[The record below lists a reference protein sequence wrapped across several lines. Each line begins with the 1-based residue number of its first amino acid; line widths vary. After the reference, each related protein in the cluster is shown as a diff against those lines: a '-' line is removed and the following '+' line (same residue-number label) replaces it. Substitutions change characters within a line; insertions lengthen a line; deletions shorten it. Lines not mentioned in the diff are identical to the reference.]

1 MDKKV
6 GMESFFIAIGTICAL
21 TLTLGVVC
29 AADIFVGPSE
39 TYTSIQLAVT
49 AANASDTIIV
59 RDNTYTENINI
70 NKSLMIYSENGSENC
85 IVTALNPNDHV
96 FNVTADWV
104 NITGF
109 TVQNAT
115 GDDMAGIFLDDVMNC
130 TISNNNATNNFH
142 GIWLYNCGYGQK
154 GNILLNNNTA
164 YANIGWGIYLSL
176 SNGNNITENTCAYN
190 GFAGDYSYDGI
201 GLEDSN
207 DNIISKNN
215 CSSNAW
221 AGIYLGDYSSNN
233 NVTSNT
239 CSDNQQGI
247 QIRDASN
254 NVFTNNTVSNNVY
267 GIYLYPGSNNNT
279 LTDNTATS
287 NYYYN
292 IHLEVSNN
300 NTFTNNTASFT
311 GLMAGAIRADTGT
324 YKVVYFSFGFEGINN
339 ATMRDTVMNRTIKWL
354 SPSLTENVLLVDDD
368 EGAAYETYYNGSLT
382 NNGIGYDYWDTS
394 SQGSPTGVNL
404 SAYPVVI
411 WFTGNDYEHTLETNE
426 QSALEWYLNAGGSLF
441 ITGQDIGYYLIED
454 GNDDGVFYANYLHAK
469 YIMDNT
475 DSYGLVGVSG
485 DPISVGLVVGIEGGD
500 GADNQNFPS
509 GILPREN
516 ATTVFYYAGPGGGKG
531 ISLYYS
537 SYNTLTGNTANE
549 NSGYGIYLYSTSY
562 LLGGAIRADTGTY
575 KVVYFSFGFE
585 GINNAT
591 MRDTVMNRTI
601 KWLSPSL
608 TENVLLVDDDEGAAY
623 ESYYNGSLIN
633 NGIGYDYW
641 NTSSQGSP
649 TSANLSSYP
658 VVIWFTGDAGTLTS
672 TEQYELEGY
681 LNAGGNLF
689 LTGQD
694 IGYDLIMNGNDDGVF
709 YSNYLHATFVMDN
722 ANKYALAG
730 MAGDPISDGLV
741 IGISDGDGAGNQE
754 WPSGILPGEN
764 ATTVFYYVPPD
775 ASIGNNIS
783 CNLVHHNTYCGF
795 FLTGESTGNTI
806 EYNNIIANGIYNG
819 TSYGYEYNFY
829 NNQSDNVEAKYNWW
843 GTAVSSE
850 IAASINAD
858 PGTVD
863 YDSFLIAPAECA
875 PSEAPQFCIEIEK
888 QINGVNYVTATPGET
903 LEVTLWI
910 NNCGTVNLT
919 NLSVRD
925 NFPLKQSNAG
935 LSYANISDPVGLEI
949 SGIFEGWIDDDL
961 VWNNLTQFEPL
972 QPRENFTI
980 TFEATVDELA
990 KGLLENC
997 ATVNANYTIPGQV
1010 SVTVNDTDCATV
1022 SVSSPEVSEVPI
1034 LTPTGLVALASL
1046 LSAIAAVALVRKR
1059 R

>member
-176 SNGNNITENTCAYN
+176 SNGNNITKNTCAYN

-368 EGAAYETYYNGSLT
+368 EGAAYET
-382 NNGIGYDYWDTS
+382 
-394 SQGSPTGVNL
+394 
-404 SAYPVVI
+404 
-411 WFTGNDYEHTLETNE
+411 
-426 QSALEWYLNAGGSLF
+426 
-441 ITGQDIGYYLIED
+441 
-454 GNDDGVFYANYLHAK
+454 
-469 YIMDNT
+469 
-475 DSYGLVGVSG
+475 
-485 DPISVGLVVGIEGGD
+485 
-500 GADNQNFPS
+500 
-509 GILPREN
+509 
-516 ATTVFYYAGPGGGKG
+516 
-531 ISLYYS
+531 
-537 SYNTLTGNTANE
+537 
-549 NSGYGIYLYSTSY
+549 
-562 LLGGAIRADTGTY
+562 
-575 KVVYFSFGFE
+575 
-585 GINNAT
+585 
-591 MRDTVMNRTI
+591 
-601 KWLSPSL
+601 
-608 TENVLLVDDDEGAAY
+608 
-623 ESYYNGSLIN
+623 YYNGSLIN